1 MTNAAAGQIAIGAH
15 VRGVKF
21 IVPATEAA
29 PKPPARP
36 QILLETG
43 VATTPVS
50 GKAIQVAAG
59 GDFQA
64 ALNEAS
70 PGDEIV
76 LQAGA
81 TYTGNF
87 VLPAKGG
94 SGPWITIRTSDMAGL
109 PKETVRVGP
118 QHAHSMSK
126 IIDPQ
131 GKGAISTALRAG
143 YYRLIGLEITVSPSV
158 TGSAPRILAMSRR
171 LMRGFIQDS
180 RSAAR
185 QWGP

>member
-1 MTNAAAGQIAIGAH
+1 MNSKGEVRMILGA
-15 VRGVKF
+15 VAF
-21 IVPATEAA
+21 LATMVGLTAEAA

-50 GKAIQVAAG
+50 GKTIQVAAG

-118 QHAHSMSK
+118 QHAHAMPQ
-126 IIDPQ
+126 IVDPR

-143 YYRLIGLEITVSPSV
+143 YYRLVGLEITVLPSV
-158 TGSAPRILAMSRR
+158 KNR
-171 LMRGFIQDS
+171 LGPGQLGQRGF
-180 RSAAR
+180 
-185 QWGP
+185 